1 MSDQSTSTTG
11 IFQRVF
17 HGLENH
23 VLEELRRLAERKGY
37 GAGVVLCHQGERE
50 HTFYIVVS
58 GRVVVTQKL
67 DDGEERLL
75 GVRGPNEY
83 FGEMGLLDDRPR
95 MASVT
100 TLVPTTVLEITEE
113 AFDRFLEDSPVIAFS
128 MMRSILETLR
138 NIDHTAIED
147 LQTKNEALRQAYEE
161 LQAAHEALVEKR
173 RLERELEIAAEV
185 QRSLLPASLPI
196 HPDYRNAAYLEP
208 ARRVGGDFYDVF
220 DLDDQHLGILIADV
234 ADKSVQAAL
243 FMAVTRTLFQV
254 ESRRTLSP
262 ASVALAVHEGMLAV
276 SPVADTFVTAFYGVL
291 HRPSGLLK
299 YIIAGHEH
307 PLLARPGQGIAVLEG
322 RGRFL
327 GMIPQ
332 LSLEEYRI
340 EMQPGDRLILFSDGV
355 SDAENPAGENYGTD
369 RLRSIVRANYHL
381 EAGPLV
387 DAIRAD
393 IATWQQHAP
402 AIDDLALLV
411 VEAR

>member
-1 MSDQSTSTTG
+1 
-11 IFQRVF
+11 
-17 HGLENH
+17 
-23 VLEELRRLAERKGY
+23 
-37 GAGVVLCHQGERE
+37 
-50 HTFYIVVS
+50 
-58 GRVVVTQKL
+58 
-67 DDGEERLL
+67 
-75 GVRGPNEY
+75 
-83 FGEMGLLDDRPR
+83 

-100 TLVPTTVLEITEE
+100 TLVPTTVLELSEE
-113 AFDRFLEDSPVIAFS
+113 AFDSFLEESPVIAFS

-138 NIDHTAIED
+138 NIDHSAIED

-161 LQAAHEALVEKR
+161 LQSAHEALVEKR

-185 QRSLLPASLPI
+185 QRSLLPASLPN
-196 HPDYRNAAYLEP
+196 HQDYRNAAYLEP

-234 ADKSVQAAL
+234 ADKSIQAAL

-262 ASVALAVHEGMLAV
+262 SEVALAVHDGMLAV

-332 LSLEEYRI
+332 LFLEEYNV

-369 RLRSIVRANYHL
+369 RLRSVVRVNYHL
-381 EAGPLV
+381 EAAPLV

-393 IATWQQHAP
+393 IAAWQQHAP
-402 AIDDLALLV
+402 PIDDLAILV